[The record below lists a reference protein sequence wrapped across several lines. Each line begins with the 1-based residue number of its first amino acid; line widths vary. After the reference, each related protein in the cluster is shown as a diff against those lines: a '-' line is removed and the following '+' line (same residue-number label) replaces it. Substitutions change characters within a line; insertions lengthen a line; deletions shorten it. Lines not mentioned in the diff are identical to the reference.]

1 MPRELEPWGGELQ
14 MPKLMRWL
22 LRRGSAP
29 VDTAERVHER
39 RNAETS
45 VETPLMAVDRALL
58 GPFSEA
64 YPDRRGGGRRS
75 S

>member
-1 MPRELEPWGGELQ
+1 MSRELEPWGGELR
-14 MPKLMRWL
+14 MPKLMCWV
-22 LRRGSAP
+22 LRREPAP
-29 VDTAERVHER
+29 VDSPERVHER

-45 VETPLMAVDRALL
+45 VATPLMAVDRAVF

-64 YPDRRGGGRRS
+64 YPDRRRGGRS